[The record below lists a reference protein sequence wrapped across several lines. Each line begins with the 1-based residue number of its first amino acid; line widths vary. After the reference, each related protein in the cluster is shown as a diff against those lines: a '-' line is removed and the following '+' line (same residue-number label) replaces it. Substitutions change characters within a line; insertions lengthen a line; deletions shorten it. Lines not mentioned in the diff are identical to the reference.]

1 MDKRRTR
8 TDAELERQYRDAFY
22 EAVGSGRLSIGQ
34 AVAAMRRISKLTQ
47 PEFARHRGLSV
58 QILRRIEADN
68 ANPTL
73 DTLEKIAGIFGL
85 QVGFVPK
92 RSDSISARDLMPI
105 AQQRAQSERRAE

>member
-8 TDAELERQYRDAFY
+8 TDADLERQYRDAFY
-22 EAVGSGRLSIGQ
+22 EAVSSGRLSIGQ
-34 AVAAMRRISKLTQ
+34 AVAAMRRISRLTQ

-58 QILRRIEADN
+58 QILRRIEADK

-85 QVGFVPK
+85 QVGFVP
-92 RSDSISARDLMPI
+92 RQDDALSARDLVQV
-105 AQQRAQSERRAE
+105 AKERAKRDETA